1 LPPRLAALEP
11 ESPKRQRRSTTSREN
26 AAEIQRTFSDAHEAT
41 AVAKLAKTVRGAS
54 AVIEATDVAAVEGA
68 FENAPGG
75 ARLLGFVVGFEDIE
89 GAGGGGGDE
98 KMRDGRGHA
107 KHLACMPECV
117 LEKVLEHLY
126 GPDFVDDFSCEA

>member
-1 LPPRLAALEP
+1 
-11 ESPKRQRRSTTSREN
+11 
-26 AAEIQRTFSDAHEAT
+26 
-41 AVAKLAKTVRGAS
+41 VARGYWA
-54 AVIEATDVAAVEGA
+54 
-68 FENAPGG
+68 
-75 ARLLGFVVGFEDIE
+75 FVVGFEDVE

-98 KMRDGRGHA
+98 NMRDGRGLA